1 MSKFVIL
8 ENVADERGESPA
20 KVARTLL
27 RLGCDL
33 YLHFGPS
40 RKSRSGVSFY
50 PEHPTVQMEHNIGPG
65 DHPLTKDSQEV
76 VIKRLG
82 RGDFTT
88 LGLLVWIYTKVDSS
102 ITVPYQIE
110 LMKEYDSVCVVVN
123 PDDVAKLPPIPKTIE
138 GASVQRGGASAKNNF
153 QISEKNY
160 HKNKK
165 SNPELHKIFWRA
177 FVHLRDKDEFPV
189 EPQYKQVWETVYNE
203 LRAEE
208 LMRDKKTIPRKRKHD
223 PHDHIEVIDPVYVPA
238 PKLQWIISGS
248 DSRISDQG
256 TYSLSSLPPL
266 LSKLKKNPPKI

>member
-1 MSKFVIL
+1 MNSEEIKKLRELVLKNWKINKF
-8 ENVADERGESPA
+8 A
-20 KVARTLL
+20 
-27 RLGCDL
+27 
-33 YLHFGPS
+33 YLMTDA
-40 RKSRSGVSFY
+40 SGKY
-50 PEHPTVQMEHNIGPG
+50 PFFE
-65 DHPLTKDSQEV
+65 
-76 VIKRLG
+76 
-82 RGDFTT
+82 
-88 LGLLVWIYTKVDSS
+88 
-102 ITVPYQIE
+102 
-110 LMKEYDSVCVVVN
+110 
-123 PDDVAKLPPIPKTIE
+123 KLKL
-138 GASVQRGGASAKNNF
+138 
-153 QISEKNY
+153 
-160 HKNKK
+160 KNKLSEIPNSSFDESKHVDMTEQEALCVLVQGRLESGTDEGGLKALDAHLKGKVSDDKQDKAPNRHTNISVTKQRRHK

>member
-1 MSKFVIL
+1 ML
-8 ENVADERGESPA
+8 ENVADERGEEPA
-20 KVARTLL
+20 KVARTLV

-33 YLHFGPS
+33 YLHFGPW
-40 RKSRSGVSFY
+40 RESRSGVSFY
-50 PEHPTVQMEHNIGPG
+50 PEHPTEWMVHNIDPG
-65 DHPLTKDSQEV
+65 DHPLTKDSQEA

-82 RGDFTT
+82 RGDTST
-88 LGLLVWIYTKVDSS
+88 LGLLVITYTKLDSS

-123 PDDVAKLPPIPKTIE
+123 PDDVAKLPPLPKTIE

-160 HKNKK
+160 HKNEK

-203 LRAEE
+203 LRAEDR
-208 LMRDKKTIPRKRKHD
+208 LRDNKKIPRKRKHD